1 MSQRRGRRRER
12 LLFVREE
19 GKRRERKGS
28 SEKGRDRSRR
38 RRRGDGTRDLGSTD
52 GAGGARTNAH
62 LVERAGLEL
71 RVRREAALERGRERE
86 VLHAFH
92 VAVVCRAVRHEI
104 WNKCPDLPSIL
115 SFSSFP
121 RPRPMGEGASIYN
134 CALCDSYA
142 LVTLGILPERKLARG
157 PNGLARYEDLLEA
170 FQDARCVASALL
182 LACPT
187 CNALARATEE
197 DASAKPGADQ
207 VEDGDFLRDGLAVLT
222 PCFLVSFEDG
232 QPPPVYVD
240 ENAAKGGIKPRYR
253 LVQGVGPAGLELD
266 RSRTGRLHK
275 PSLRPFGIDV
285 RPLSLDDD
293 AAATRETMSEAC
305 LFAEA
310 LTSCAGGDAA
320 ASVVRRAGW
329 VRGGDPPRPAL
340 ERWGEI
346 REATEREMDED
357 AREYVRA
364 RRVVGGLE
372 YEARRARGH
381 L

>member
-1 MSQRRGRRRER
+1 
-12 LLFVREE
+12 
-19 GKRRERKGS
+19 
-28 SEKGRDRSRR
+28 
-38 RRRGDGTRDLGSTD
+38 
-52 GAGGARTNAH
+52 
-62 LVERAGLEL
+62 
-71 RVRREAALERGRERE
+71 
-86 VLHAFH
+86 
-92 VAVVCRAVRHEI
+92 
-104 WNKCPDLPSIL
+104 
-115 SFSSFP
+115 
-121 RPRPMGEGASIYN
+121 
-134 CALCDSYA
+134 
-142 LVTLGILPERKLARG
+142 
-157 PNGLARYEDLLEA
+157 
-170 FQDARCVASALL
+170 
-182 LACPT
+182 
-187 CNALARATEE
+187 
-197 DASAKPGADQ
+197 
-207 VEDGDFLRDGLAVLT
+207 
-222 PCFLVSFEDG
+222 VSFEDG